1 MKQFFKKYLWLF
13 EFLGVA
19 VILAVGI
26 FAFVKEEIFLF
37 IVGFALI
44 IFGLFRVIPLIKT
57 TKDKLLRIIY
67 PIEIAFNV
75 IAGVLL
81 IVEGTKDQYDE
92 NLMRYLVG
100 SVFYVRGLIYFFA
113 SVIRKEST
121 DYTKFVTHVILF
133 TLGPVV
139 ILATF
144 FTAKTLSWLVL
155 VIAIISAIFI
165 TWSGVKNYKNYRYE
179 YLTKDE
185 TKRIKPEVV
194 EEAEGEEVI
203 EDPLPVKDDIII
215 PEEESK
221 DELNV

>member
-92 NLMRYLVG
+92 NLMRYL
-100 SVFYVRGLIYFFA
+100 
-113 SVIRKEST
+113 
-121 DYTKFVTHVILF
+121 
-133 TLGPVV
+133 
-139 ILATF
+139 
-144 FTAKTLSWLVL
+144 LVL
-155 VIAIISAIFI
+155 FSCSWTNIFLCISY
-165 TWSGVKNYKNYRYE
+165 SQRKY
-179 YLTKDE
+179 
-185 TKRIKPEVV
+185 
-194 EEAEGEEVI
+194 
-203 EDPLPVKDDIII
+203 
-215 PEEESK
+215 
-221 DELNV
+221 